1 MLCPCL
7 NVNAFQWLEN
17 INMVE
22 SRLRVSRYRWVV
34 LLATFYTFVAFAFAF
49 QEAPPLMDSIMQ
61 EFDISSHAEAGLLM
75 SIVMIPGIF
84 LGIPVGALVGRYG
97 VKFTGFTST
106 VLIAGGCFLTSTA
119 NSFMMTLIG
128 RLILGV
134 GGVLV
139 TTTMPAVISQWFS
152 SKDLGKA
159 MGIYGI
165 NMPLATVIAFP
176 TASMLLLSHG
186 WRYPFYI
193 STIIGTTAMVVFTV
207 MVKEGPLKHR
217 ENGQRLSIRDALRN
231 VEIWKVGLV
240 WLLFS
245 ASTLSFTTW
254 APNLFTNYK
263 SMDEVYASFLASVVM
278 LAAIPCVPVY
288 GWVSDRIGRR
298 KPLIMTGFILIT
310 LALIAAGY
318 TSNLALTA
326 SIVTMGVA
334 AAMVPPL
341 ASALLAEIS
350 GPSLAGVSF
359 GVMVICQ
366 NTGATLGPLLI
377 GYVIDV
383 TQSLPLSF
391 LGILMLSAAGAVV
404 AYALKTR

>member
-1 MLCPCL
+1 MK
-7 NVNAFQWLEN
+7 
-17 INMVE
+17 
-22 SRLRVSRYRWVV
+22 VSRYRWAV
-34 LLATFYTFVAFAFAF
+34 LLAAFYTFVAFAFAF

-61 EFDISSHAEAGLLM
+61 EFNISHAEAGLLM
-75 SIVMIPGIF
+75 SVVMIPGIF
-84 LGIPVGALVGRYG
+84 LGIPIGMLVGRYG
-97 VKFTGFTST
+97 VKLTGFTST
-106 VLIAGGCFLTSTA
+106 VLIAAGCLLTATA
-119 NSFMMTLIG
+119 NSFIATLIG

-152 SKDLGKA
+152 SEELGKA
-159 MGIYGI
+159 MGVYGI

-176 TASMLLLSHG
+176 VASMLLLTQD

-193 STIIGTTAMVVFTV
+193 GTVIGITAIAVFTSV
-207 MVKEGPLKHR
+207 IKEGPLKHK
-217 ENGQRLSIRDALRN
+217 EHGQGLGIRHALRN
-231 VEIWKVGLV
+231 VEIWKVGVV

-245 ASTLSFTTW
+245 ASILSFTTW

-263 SMDEVYASFLASVVM
+263 GMDKVYASFLASVVM

-298 KPLIMTGFILIT
+298 KPLMTTGFILIT

-318 TSNLALTA
+318 TSDLALTA
-326 SIVTMGVA
+326 SIVALGITA
-334 AAMVPPL
+334 SMVPPI

-350 GPSLAGVSF
+350 GPTLAGVSF

-391 LGILMLSAAGAVV
+391 LGMVIFSAAGAVV

>member
-1 MLCPCL
+1 MR
-7 NVNAFQWLEN
+7 A
-17 INMVE
+17 
-22 SRLRVSRYRWVV
+22 SRYRWAV
-34 LLATFYTFVAFAFAF
+34 LLAAFYTFVAFAFAF

-61 EFDISSHAEAGLLM
+61 EFDISHAEAGLLM

-84 LGIPVGALVGRYG
+84 LGVPVGALVGRYG
-97 VKFTGFTST
+97 VKLTGFTST
-106 VLIAGGCFLTSTA
+106 VLIAGGCFLTATA
-119 NSFMMTLIG
+119 NSFIVTLIG

-139 TTTMPAVISQWFS
+139 TTTMLVVISQWFS
-152 SKDLGKA
+152 SEELGKA

-193 STIIGTTAMVVFTV
+193 GTVIGATAMAVFTV
-207 MVKEGPLKHR
+207 MVKEGPLKHK
-217 ENGQRLSIRDALRN
+217 EHEQRLSASHALRN
-231 VEIWKVGLV
+231 VEIWKVGMV

-263 SMDEVYASFLASVVM
+263 DMDQVQASFLASVVM

-298 KPLIMTGFILIT
+298 KPLMTTGFILIT

-318 TSNLALTA
+318 TSDLALTA
-326 SIVTMGVA
+326 SIAALGVTA
-334 AAMVPPL
+334 SMVPPI

-383 TQSLPLSF
+383 TQSLTLSF
-391 LGILMLSAAGAVV
+391 LGMVMFSAAGAVV